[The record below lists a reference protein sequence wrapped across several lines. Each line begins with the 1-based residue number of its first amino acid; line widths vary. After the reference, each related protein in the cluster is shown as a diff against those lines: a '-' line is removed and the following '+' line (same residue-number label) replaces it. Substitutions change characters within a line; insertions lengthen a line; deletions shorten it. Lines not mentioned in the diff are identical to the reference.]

1 MANIKSLVKDTAIYG
16 MSSIIGRFLNYLLVP
31 LYTNKI
37 AAESGGYGVVT
48 NLYAYTA
55 LIFAILTFGM
65 ETSFFRF
72 ANKEGADY
80 RKVFSTSF
88 WVVTTL
94 SVLFLAGVFGLIGP
108 ISSAMGYAD
117 HHDYVQIMA
126 TIIALDSIQAVMFS
140 LLRFKKRPYKFMALK
155 LVFIFLNIGLN
166 LFYFLVLEK
175 TEPYYIFMLNLV
187 CTGLVTF
194 FFVKEFQDLRFVF
207 DKKLLRQMLSYS
219 WPILVLSIAGILNQT
234 ADKIL
239 FPYIY
244 DNAETA
250 QKELGIYGACV
261 KLAMIMTLITQAFR
275 YAYEPF
281 VFAQSREKDSKETY
295 ALAMKYFIIV
305 TLLAFLGVVGYM
317 DVLQHFIGPGYRE
330 GLHVVPIVMAA
341 EIFMGISLNL
351 SIWYK
356 LTDKTI
362 WGAVISITGCA
373 ILVALNFIF
382 VPKFGYIAAAWAGA
396 AGYGITMT
404 LSYFLGQK
412 YYPVKYPLKDIA
424 VYIILTAMIFTGM
437 CLVPKDWNQYAR
449 MGVNT
454 LLILVFLIYLYK
466 KDLET
471 SVVPIVK
478 GIKKK
483 FKNKADGKS

>member
-1 MANIKSLVKDTAIYG
+1 
-16 MSSIIGRFLNYLLVP
+16 
-31 LYTNKI
+31 
-37 AAESGGYGVVT
+37 
-48 NLYAYTA
+48 
-55 LIFAILTFGM
+55 
-65 ETSFFRF
+65 
-72 ANKEGADY
+72 
-80 RKVFSTSF
+80 
-88 WVVTTL
+88 
-94 SVLFLAGVFGLIGP
+94 
-108 ISSAMGYAD
+108 
-117 HHDYVQIMA
+117 
-126 TIIALDSIQAVMFS
+126 
-140 LLRFKKRPYKFMALK
+140 
-155 LVFIFLNIGLN
+155 
-166 LFYFLVLEK
+166 
-175 TEPYYIFMLNLV
+175 
-187 CTGLVTF
+187 
-194 FFVKEFQDLRFVF
+194 
-207 DKKLLRQMLSYS
+207 
-219 WPILVLSIAGILNQT
+219 
-234 ADKIL
+234 
-239 FPYIY
+239 
-244 DNAETA
+244 
-250 QKELGIYGACV
+250 
-261 KLAMIMTLITQAFR
+261 MIMTLITQAFR

>member
-94 SVLFLAGVFGLIGP
+94 SVLFLACVFGLIGP

>member
-219 WPILVLSIAGILNQT
+219 WPILVLSVAGILNQT

-239 FPYIY
+239 FPFIY

-437 CLVPKDWNQYAR
+437 CLVPKDWNLYAR